1 MLKIESELN
10 LEHCQLLG
18 SEKKFYTIHTSP
30 PPLRPPSFVLSL
42 IATNL
47 FITSVRILLYN

>member
-10 LEHCQLLG
+10 LEHCQLMG
-18 SEKKFYTIHTSP
+18 SEKKFYTIHTS